1 MSNCYTFPNSSSRR
15 GHLAT
20 VGAKEICQST
30 CTRRRTVAV
39 FKADDIQL
47 TFLTANASS
56 WHRSV
61 FLSPD
66 GTILTLALLS
76 IFDTSYARGCLPD
89 CGRGQHETLDLCTQ
103 RSACD
108 TLHYIISP
116 STMVMSLIV
125 VVFRVLFLAVWGAL
139 RSLFSCGASKKKPD
153 LSSDL
158 CLVTGAGQGLGR
170 QLALQLADCGASLVL
185 WDIDGEKVHICCTC
199 IGHSKLIV
207 VWFLVRGFP
216 MSDH

>member
-39 FKADDIQL
+39 FKADEIQL

-108 TLHYIISP
+108 TLHYNHNLTVDHGHVVDRGCFQGPIS
-116 STMVMSLIV
+116 
-125 VVFRVLFLAVWGAL
+125 
-139 RSLFSCGASKKKPD
+139 SCVGCA
-153 LSSDL
+153 
-158 CLVTGAGQGLGR
+158 A
-170 QLALQLADCGASLVL
+170 LAL
-185 WDIDGEKVHICCTC
+185 
-199 IGHSKLIV
+199 
-207 VWFLVRGFP
+207 LVRCEQEETRPQLGLVSRDRRWTGP
-216 MSDH
+216 GQAARSAAS